1 MRYVIEKELV
11 IEAPADAVWQVLT
24 DFGQYRHWNPFVLEC
39 RTSLKPGEPI
49 RMDVALVGT
58 QKVEEVIE
66 SCTPGS
72 GFAYHMKPYPLGA
85 LSSRRTHEIT
95 ALGPHRA
102 RYRSYF
108 HLEGWLMPV
117 VRGLMGRRLE
127 RGFAGMTAGL
137 KQRAE
142 HEWARKPGSKAA

>member
-1 MRYVIEKELV
+1 MKYVIDIELV
-11 IEAPADAVWQVLT
+11 IEAPAEAVWRVLA
-24 DFGQYRHWNPFVLEC
+24 DFGHYREWNPFVLAC
-39 RTSLKPGEPI
+39 DSSLKPGEPI
-49 RMDVALVGT
+49 VMEVALVGT

-66 SCTPGS
+66 SCTPGA

-85 LSSRRTHEIT
+85 LSSRRSHEIV
-95 ALGPHRA
+95 ALGAGRA
-102 RYRSYF
+102 KYRSYF

-117 VRGLMGRRLE
+117 VRALMGRRLE

-142 HEWARKPGSKAA
+142 QVWARQPGKAA

>member
-1 MRYVIEKELV
+1 MKYVIDKELV
-11 IEAPADAVWQVLT
+11 VEAPADVVWQVLT
-24 DFGQYRHWNPFVLEC
+24 DFGQYRSWNPFVLAC
-39 RTSLKPGEPI
+39 RSSLKPGDPI

-66 SCTPGS
+66 SCTPGA

-95 ALGPHRA
+95 ALGPGRA

-117 VRGLMGRRLE
+117 VRGLMGARLE

-142 HEWARKPGSKAA
+142 QVWARKPGSKAA